1 MSPIFVS
8 TAEIIRFAIVLV
20 RLSGIM
26 IAAPFF
32 TNRSVPVQV
41 RAVFILVA
49 TLVLAPA
56 LPLHSFPSELNLS
69 SLAPVLVNEVIVGAV
84 LGIAASLVFAGFQFA
99 GQMISFQLG
108 FSLINVIDP
117 QTQVESSV
125 FSFITEYTGLL
136 FFLLINGHH
145 WFLLA
150 ISESFN
156 CLPVGGLH
164 LQAPLMAYLIRLS
177 SQVLVIGVRI
187 AGPVIAI
194 TIAIDVVMGVIGRAA
209 PHINIL
215 IVGMPVKILVGM
227 GCVSFSFYFLPRL
240 LEGIYSSLLKTLFA
254 LVHGMA

>member
-1 MSPIFVS
+1 MAPILIS
-8 TAEIIRFAIVLV
+8 TADIIRFVIVLV

-26 IAAPFF
+26 ISAPFF
-32 TNRSVPVQV
+32 SNRSVPLQV
-41 RAVFILVA
+41 RAIFTLVA

-56 LPLHSFPSELNLS
+56 LPLHSVPAELDFGRVTAV
-69 SLAPVLVNEVIVGAV
+69 LANEFIVGAV

-117 QTQVESSV
+117 QSQVESPV

-150 ISESFN
+150 ISDSFN

-164 LQAPLMAYLIRLS
+164 LQAPLMAYIIRLS
-177 SQVLVIGVRI
+177 SQVLVIGIRI

-194 TIAIDVVMGVIGRAA
+194 TTVIDVVLGIIGRAA
-209 PHINIL
+209 PQINIL
-215 IVGMPVKILVGM
+215 IVGMPLKLLVGLS
-227 GCVSFSFYFLPRL
+227 CVSFSFYFLPRL
-240 LEGIYSSLLKTLFA
+240 LESLYTSLFKTLFA
-254 LVHGMA
+254 LVQGMV